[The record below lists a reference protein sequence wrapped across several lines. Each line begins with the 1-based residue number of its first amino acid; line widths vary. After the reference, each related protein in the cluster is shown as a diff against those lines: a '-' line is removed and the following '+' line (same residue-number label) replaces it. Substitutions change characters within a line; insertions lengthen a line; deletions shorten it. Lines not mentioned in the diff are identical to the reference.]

1 MSEECTHECGSCS
14 QNCDHRI
21 EKAKLN
27 EMSKVKKI
35 IGVISG
41 KGGVGKTTTCVNFA
55 AALGLKGKKTLLV
68 DLDPQGN
75 TTSGVGIDKTEI
87 EKSTY
92 DILINDEAAKDIV
105 IKTEFKNLSVLPANM
120 NLAGAELE
128 LAEEENRFKALKKAL
143 APLVM
148 EYDYIIIDCPPSLGL
163 LSLNA
168 LTASDTLIVP
178 LQCEYYAL
186 EGLSQLL
193 GTVRTVKQ
201 HYNEHLELEGV
212 LYTMYDTRLKLNS
225 QVIDEVNQYFPNKAY
240 KTTIP
245 RSVKLAEE
253 PSFGKPIFYYEKYS
267 KPAFAYKKFADEFLK
282 KQ

>member
-1 MSEECTHECGSCS
+1 M
-14 QNCDHRI
+14 NV
-21 EKAKLN
+21 
-27 EMSKVKKI
+27 MSKTI
-35 IGVISG
+35 AIFNQ

-55 AALGLKGKKTLLV
+55 ACLGYKDKKTLLV

-75 TTSGVGIDKTEI
+75 STSGVGVDKSEV
-87 EKSTY
+87 KQSTY
-92 DILINDEAAKDIV
+92 DMLINEVPAKDIL
-105 IKTEFKNLSVLPANM
+105 IKTEFKNLELLPSNM

-128 LAEEENRFKALKKAL
+128 LDEVEDRAKALKRAL
-143 APLVM
+143 APIYL

-163 LSLNA
+163 LSINA
-168 LTASDTLIVP
+168 LTAADTLIVP

-212 LYTMYDTRLKLNS
+212 LFTMYDSRLKLNQ
-225 QVIDEVNQYFPNKAY
+225 QVQDEVNEYFPNKAY
-240 KTTIP
+240 KAMIP
-245 RSVKLAEE
+245 RSVKLAEAPSYGE
-253 PSFGKPIFYYEKYS
+253 PIIYYEKYS
-267 KPAFAYKKFADEFLK
+267 KPAFAYRKFTDEFLK

>member
-1 MSEECTHECGSCS
+1 MGKTVSIFN
-14 QNCDHRI
+14 Q
-21 EKAKLN
+21 
-27 EMSKVKKI
+27 
-35 IGVISG
+35 

-55 AALGLKGKKTLLV
+55 ASLGAKGQSVLLI

-75 TTSGVGIDKTEI
+75 STSGVGFDKSEI
-87 EKSTY
+87 ETSVY
-92 DILINDEAAKDIV
+92 DVLINDVPVKDAIIV
-105 IKTEFKNLSVLPANM
+105 SAYKGVSLLPANM

-128 LAEEENRFKALKKAL
+128 LAEAEDRFRVLKKAL
-143 APLVM
+143 ASVVM
-148 EYDYIIIDCPPSLGL
+148 SYNYIIIDCPPSLGL

-201 HYNEHLELEGV
+201 YYNEHLELEGV
-212 LYTMYDTRLKLNS
+212 LFTMFDTRLKLNQ
-225 QVIDEVNQYFPNKAY
+225 QVMAEVDKFFPNKAY
-240 KTTIP
+240 KTVIP
-245 RSVKLAEE
+245 RSVKLAEA
-253 PSFGKPIFYYEKYS
+253 PSFGMPIIYYEKYS
-267 KPAFAYKKFADEFLK
+267 KPSFAYKKFADEFLK